1 MSSEGRRSNRS
12 SSGET
17 KSSLTCQFKGYRG
30 NGLQK
35 VVKEYSPTQQLKTEN
50 VRKKRFIQDE
60 LLREIKQLLYDVSE
74 VVSFDLSWRGLRFIE
89 SGWILHSQQSV
100 TGVQGAFSA

>member
-50 VRKKRFIQDE
+50 VRKKKD
-60 LLREIKQLLYDVSE
+60 
-74 VVSFDLSWRGLRFIE
+74 SFKMNSL
-89 SGWILHSQQSV
+89 
-100 TGVQGAFSA
+100 